1 MSTWEDLENSS
12 SDEDTEEEANLCLM
26 ADASTGKVELALDTS
41 SDDEDSQPDDIVNF
55 DGEVVIFKSRE
66 DLIKGYYQLLSAS
79 AHMSKAYK
87 KLNKCFNTLK
97 ESMRISRNLIKSFS

>member
-41 SDDEDSQPDDIVNF
+41 SDDEDS
-55 DGEVVIFKSRE
+55 
-66 DLIKGYYQLLSAS
+66 
-79 AHMSKAYK
+79 
-87 KLNKCFNTLK
+87 
-97 ESMRISRNLIKSFS
+97 